1 MAAGRAP
8 ISGSIAIVCGL
19 WVLTTTIIAIL
30 GGLPWS
36 TVPSSLG
43 MVVITVMNW
52 RGFKEH
58 DRQYRERMERL
69 DRRLNGDS

>member
-1 MAAGRAP
+1 M
-8 ISGSIAIVCGL
+8 
-19 WVLTTTIIAIL
+19 VL
-30 GGLPWS
+30 
-36 TVPSSLG
+36 SSLG
-43 MVVITVMNW
+43 LVVITVMNW